1 MKAETY
7 RFREAL
13 LCKLDKIIRLLEIQ
27 NREIKHMSV
36 ELDALVLQVSETVG
50 IEESVIVLLQGIQA
64 RIDALIAELEA
75 AQVDTT
81 TLVEL
86 NADLNTS
93 ELALAE
99 AVANFAPQPPPPT
112 P

>member
-13 LCKLDKIIRLLEIQ
+13 LCKLDKIIKLLEIQ
-27 NREIKHMSV
+27 NKEIKHMSV
-36 ELDALVLQVSETVG
+36 ELDALILQVGETVG
-50 IEESVIVLLQGIQA
+50 IEQSVIVLLQGIQA
-64 RIDALIAELEA
+64 RIDTLIEELEA
-75 AQVDTT
+75 AQIDTT
-81 TLVEL
+81 KLVEL

-99 AVANFAPQPPPPT
+99 AVANFTPPT